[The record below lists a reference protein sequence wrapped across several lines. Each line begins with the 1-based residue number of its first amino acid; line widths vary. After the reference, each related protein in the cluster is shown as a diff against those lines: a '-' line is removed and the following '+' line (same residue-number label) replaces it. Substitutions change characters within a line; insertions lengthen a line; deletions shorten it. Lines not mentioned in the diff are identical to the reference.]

1 MAKQRCLL
9 WKVTS
14 TIIPKMFCLV
24 RIRLHLWLWI
34 YVWGGGKVRLWM
46 QARDQCPASFFF
58 FDMVL
63 HWTMS
68 IACHLPAAQ
77 QAPSICLSLSCS
89 LIKCE
94 GFRIWHHIRHLRKMC
109 YLFSPKSVPHR
120 GRGNHK
126 STLRKL
132 LQDDFFQN

>member
-1 MAKQRCLL
+1 
-9 WKVTS
+9 
-14 TIIPKMFCLV
+14 
-24 RIRLHLWLWI
+24 
-34 YVWGGGKVRLWM
+34 
-46 QARDQCPASFFF
+46 
-58 FDMVL
+58 
-63 HWTMS
+63 MS

-132 LQDDFFQN
+132 LQDDFFSKLNSVFLIFIPFHFGKPICESPESSLLSTINSTFLTFDPMVLDKVQRGR

>member
-9 WKVTS
+9 WKVIS
-14 TIIPKMFCLV
+14 TIISKMFCLV
-24 RIRLHLWLWI
+24 RIRLHLWQCI
-34 YVWGGGKVRLWM
+34 YVWGSGKVRLWM
-46 QARDQCPASFFF
+46 EARDQCSASFFF
-58 FDMVL
+58 DMIL
-63 HWTMS
+63 HWTMR

-77 QAPSICLSLSCS
+77 QAPSICLSLSWS

-94 GFRIWHHIRHLRKMC
+94 GFRIWHHIVHLRKMC

-132 LQDDFFQN
+132 LQDALFQS